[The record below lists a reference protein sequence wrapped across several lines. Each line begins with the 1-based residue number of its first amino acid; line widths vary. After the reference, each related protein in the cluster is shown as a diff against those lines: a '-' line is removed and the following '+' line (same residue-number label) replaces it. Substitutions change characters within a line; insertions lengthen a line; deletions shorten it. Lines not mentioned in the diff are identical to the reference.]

1 MWVGYTKTED
11 IAPAFQNAL
20 HLHMVA
26 MSMTWFNKN
35 SEKKKLCFLI
45 YFYLLHFFIFK
56 IFYYHY
62 PHSAPE
68 TYKYYVQMWYS
79 VLDLF

>member
-35 SEKKKLCFLI
+35 SEKKK
-45 YFYLLHFFIFK
+45 K
-56 IFYYHY
+56 N
-62 PHSAPE
+62 SA
-68 TYKYYVQMWYS
+68 
-79 VLDLF
+79 F